1 MVIICEIYRHIFFWF
16 SEELT
21 FEMNQATY
29 KHHSQN
35 PMKKNN
41 MNIMWATSHAAKL
54 ELQHSDST
62 QQEWLTLTE
71 LSFGSGFSSS
81 FR

>member
-1 MVIICEIYRHIFFWF
+1 MVIICEIYRHIFLWF

-35 PMKKNN
+35 PMKKKNN
-41 MNIMWATSHAAKL
+41 LNIM
-54 ELQHSDST
+54 
-62 QQEWLTLTE
+62 
-71 LSFGSGFSSS
+71 
-81 FR
+81 